1 MKPIE
6 IEQTFAIK
14 DFPIHTSPHLHL
26 FISIRLENDC
36 RFEVTKD
43 NESDAYVFGQN
54 ANSGRFTKIGTTQ
67 APSACGGLPSHL
79 TKPLI
84 YVF

>member
-54 ANSGRFTKIGTTQ
+54 ANSGRFTKIGTNY

-79 TKPLI
+79 TKPLT